1 MGDEGDYRGSFY
13 PEIKTYVTNSSK
25 VFHRTTPT
33 GYTPEFA
40 AWLKNTKRNNV
51 VIGGI
56 SIDNCTLH
64 TALDLLR
71 NGYNVFV
78 MIDVSSTNN
87 KLAEDAALQ
96 RLTKAGAILT
106 TWIATASEM
115 VKDWSSKEGSHLTQF
130 VLMPHMAASTV
141 GEAKD
146 PSADMK

>member
-1 MGDEGDYRGSFY
+1 
-13 PEIKTYVTNSSK
+13 V
-25 VFHRTTPT
+25 
-33 GYTPEFA
+33 
-40 AWLKNTKRNNV
+40 
-51 VIGGI
+51 
-56 SIDNCTLH
+56 
-64 TALDLLR
+64 
-71 NGYNVFV
+71 
-78 MIDVSSTNN
+78 
-87 KLAEDAALQ
+87 Q